1 MTKYNGDEPRDKNGL
16 TEAEFLAQ
24 YHAGDYVRPSV
35 AADMVIFTV
44 MDTAKENYRKL
55 TEKKLCL
62 LLIQRGGHPFLG
74 SWALPGGFIR
84 PNETAMDAARREL
97 KEETGLAHVYLEQL
111 YTFSE
116 PDRDPRTWVMSC
128 SHMALVDSTKLSLHA
143 GDDADD
149 ALWFELSCRLLNE
162 YTDDHPD
169 KAVKSRRILLE
180 LSHGEIELSC
190 VIEEKCIRSLYDSV
204 REYRIVENHGLA
216 FDHGKII
223 FYALERLRAQLETE
237 DLALHL
243 MPEEFTLTQLQ
254 QVYEVIWDRP
264 LLKAAFRRKVASLVT
279 ETDSYTQNEGHRP
292 SRLYRRKSSADLAGW
307 TPHPPAD
314 AK

>member
-1 MTKYNGDEPRDKNGL
+1 
-16 TEAEFLAQ
+16 
-24 YHAGDYVRPSV
+24 
-35 AADMVIFTV
+35 
-44 MDTAKENYRKL
+44 
-55 TEKKLCL
+55 
-62 LLIQRGGHPFLG
+62 
-74 SWALPGGFIR
+74 
-84 PNETAMDAARREL
+84 
-97 KEETGLAHVYLEQL
+97 
-111 YTFSE
+111 
-116 PDRDPRTWVMSC
+116 MSC

-162 YTDDHPD
+162 HTDDHPD

-190 VIEEKCIRSLYDSV
+190 VIEEKCIRSLYDSS
-204 REYRIVENHGLA
+204 REYRIEENHGLA

-254 QVYEVIWDRP
+254 QVYEVILDRP
-264 LLKAAFRRKVASLVT
+264 LLKAAFRRKVAALVT
-279 ETDSYTQNEGHRP
+279 ETDSYTHNEGHRP
-292 SRLYRRKSSADLAGW
+292 SRLYRRRSSADLAGCCLLYTSW
-307 TPHPPAD
+307 KSCSRFCSTDSVGWGWIKYGTFCRKRISMCWLRSQNICGSLRSSRSIFRTYMCIRDGSGIFQQPCLFH
-314 AK
+314 